1 VSPTDDDPHQIGGDD
16 HDPTGDGGVVGVG
29 GGRAVDW
36 PAPLRQVM
44 VRDAVR
50 GWQRALADVGGPNTL
65 LWYQDLPLGT
75 LDLTT
80 AHPGGLSK
88 LLAGRATTIADL
100 VRERSSVAP
109 ARARARSIAATC
121 DRVLEQRGLHVGF
134 LALGLATWET
144 AGGRSLQ
151 APVLLRPIMLR
162 PHGRAVAG
170 PRDAEVE
177 LALGREVEVN
187 PVLVRALRARA
198 GIELDGAALA
208 ASSVASG
215 GFDPRP
221 AYAVLQAECADLP
234 GFAVAPRLV
243 VGTFPHSK
251 LQMVADLADR
261 AADLT
266 DHDVVAALAGDEG
279 ARAAVR
285 ARTPDPAPDPDR
297 DPAAERL
304 VLPLDASQG
313 DVVDAVL
320 RGASLAVTTAP
331 GTGATQTVAALVAAL
346 AGEGRSV
353 LVVSPLRRDLTDL
366 IGRLD
371 HVGSLEG
378 MGGVGLGDL
387 VLDAAEAATD
397 RRATL
402 QQVVDSFQSVVDRSD
417 RRDHL
422 EPGGLAGVAAPDP
435 GVLTAHRDVLRDHVA
450 ALHEIRAPWGVSLH
464 EAQWAIAELALR
476 SPAPSSRV
484 RLTGPTLQ
492 GLPRVRFD
500 EMAQR
505 LTDAARAGAWSDRVA
520 DDPWYGAHV
529 PTEADAERA
538 QEIVTRLSGGGL
550 ERATAALDAVMQAS
564 SLPRAASVDD
574 WAHAL
579 GIMAG
584 VRSTLEVFRPE
595 VFDTPLDE
603 HVASTA
609 SAGQRRSEPSAG
621 AELGVLARARVR
633 SQARRLL
640 RPGRPPA
647 DLHAELVAA
656 RRHRRAWHELVGAG
670 GRPEISPQLDEALL
684 TYERLRDDLGWLGGL
699 LATTRSAGGDLAH
712 LPLPDLGDR
721 LATLAQHP
729 DRLRILPQVIPVIED
744 LRASGLGE
752 VVDDFAARTVGADE
766 VTTELEHVWWVS
778 VVRHVTRTDPY
789 YAAHD
794 GDRLRDAATGYVVAD
809 TAHSAATAARVR
821 AVVDRR
827 TRDAVSSDPEAAA
840 GLLAEADGSGRPR
853 SVRDLLGSSA
863 ALLLATRPCWVLSPY
878 AVAETVPPGPLFDV
892 VVIDSAGLITPQE
905 AISALTRA
913 RQVVVLG
920 DPAGPPP
927 TPFTTSPPG
936 PPALPSSAPNVTS
949 DPNLAVDPSDANAST
964 PTAEADL
971 ITTSGLTTTSAPIA
985 RSDPGKAPVADTV
998 GPSTPGGAVRS
1009 AFDALA
1015 EVLPTRRLVWDH
1027 TTTDERL
1034 VRAADHAAYGL
1045 RLMTA
1050 PGVREP
1056 SPVSVERVQG
1066 AGRVVAGTDTA
1077 IESTEAEVSRVV
1089 ELVIEHARTRPNES
1103 LGVIAVTAAH
1113 AARLR
1118 AVLDHELRG
1127 LEEGA
1132 AFFGHTGRNGHTG
1145 QTGYTGHVGRVGPG
1159 ASEAF
1164 DVRGLGDLGPSRWD
1178 AVILSV
1184 GYGKTPHGRVL
1195 YRFPDLMAPGAD
1207 RLLVSATRR
1216 ARTRLTLVSALG
1228 ADDLDVDRLRGP
1240 GPLALRG
1247 LLVDLTAAAH
1257 DPRATGDR
1265 ARDPLMADL
1274 GDRLRREGLEV
1285 LEDVG
1290 SGRHL
1295 IDLVVTDPDHP
1306 DLPPVAVEGDGASY
1320 AAMSGTRER
1329 DRLWEKHL
1337 TGLGW
1342 RFVRVWST
1350 DLYRDPAR
1358 EVARVIAATRPRP
1371 AGQDEQGGSGE
1382 PGGQPEPQRSRE

>member
-1 VSPTDDDPHQIGGDD
+1 
-16 HDPTGDGGVVGVG
+16 
-29 GGRAVDW
+29 
-36 PAPLRQVM
+36 M

-65 LWYQDLPLGT
+65 LWYHDLPLGT

-80 AHPGGLSK
+80 AHPSGLSK

-100 VRERSSVAP
+100 VRERSSVAK

-144 AGGRSLQ
+144 AGGRSPQ
-151 APVLLRPIMLR
+151 APVLLRPIVLR
-162 PHGRAVAG
+162 PHGNALAG

-177 LALGREVEVN
+177 LALGPEVEVN
-187 PVLVRALRARA
+187 PVLVRALRAQA
-198 GIELDGAALA
+198 GIELDEAALA

-221 AYAVLQAECADLP
+221 AYAVLQVECAALP
-234 GFAVAPRLV
+234 GFAVTPRLV

-251 LQMVADLADR
+251 LEMVADLADH

-266 DHDVVAALAGDEG
+266 DHDVVAALAGDER

-285 ARTPDPAPDPDR
+285 ATTPDPAPDADR

-371 HVGSLEG
+371 DLGSLEG

-387 VLDAAEAATD
+387 VLDAAGAATD

-417 RRDHL
+417 HL
-422 EPGGLAGVAAPDP
+422 EPQGSGGVAAPDP

-450 ALHEIRAPWGVSLH
+450 ALHEIRAPWGVSVH

-476 SPAPSSRV
+476 TPAPSSRV

-500 EMAQR
+500 EMARR
-505 LTDAARAGAWSDRVA
+505 LTDAARAGAWSDREA

-529 PTEADAERA
+529 RTEADAERA
-538 QEIVTRLSGGGL
+538 QEIVARLSGGGL
-550 ERATAALDAVMQAS
+550 ERATAALDVVMQAS
-564 SLPRAASVDD
+564 SLPRAATVDD

-603 HVASTA
+603 HVAAAA
-609 SAGQRRSEPSAG
+609 SAQQRRTEPSAG
-621 AELGVLARARVR
+621 AELGTFARARVR
-633 SQARRLL
+633 AQARRLL

-699 LATTRSAGGDLAH
+699 LATTRSTGGDLTH
-712 LPLPDLGDR
+712 LPLADLGDR
-721 LATLAQHP
+721 LATLAEHP

-752 VVDDFAARTVGADE
+752 VVDDFAARTVSADE
-766 VTTELEHVWWVS
+766 VTAELEHVWWVS

-794 GDRLRDAATGYVVAD
+794 GDRLREAAVGYVAAD
-809 TAHSAATAARVR
+809 TAHRAATAARVR

-863 ALLLATRPCWVLSPY
+863 PLLLATRPCWVLSPY
-878 AVAETVPPGPLFDV
+878 AVAETVPPRPLFDV

-927 TPFTTSPPG
+927 TPFTTSPP
-936 PPALPSSAPNVTS
+936 PLPARPSSASHP
-949 DPNLAVDPSDANAST
+949 DPKA
-964 PTAEADL
+964 PTATADEADPA
-971 ITTSGLTTTSAPIA
+971 TSPDLHTGPDVATGSDLASGPDVDAGPDLVTGPDVDAGPDLVTGPDVDAGPDLATGPDVAATADVAATPGVATS
-985 RSDPGKAPVADTV
+985 SDPGAAAVPAA
-998 GPSTPGGAVRS
+998 GPTTPGGGVRS

-1034 VRAADHAAYGL
+1034 VRAADHAAYGR

-1050 PGVREP
+1050 PGVREA
-1056 SPVSVERVQG
+1056 SPVAVERVQG
-1066 AGRVVAGTDTA
+1066 AGHVVAGTDTA

-1089 ELVIEHARTRPNES
+1089 ELVIEHARTRPDES
-1103 LGVIAVTAAH
+1103 LGVIGVTAAH

-1118 AVLDHELRG
+1118 EVLDHELRG
-1127 LEEGA
+1127 LDDGA
-1132 AFFGHTGRNGHTG
+1132 AFFGRL
-1145 QTGYTGHVGRVGPG
+1145 GHVGHVGHVRPG
-1159 ASEAF
+1159 ASDAF
-1164 DVRGLGDLGPSRWD
+1164 DVRGLGELGPSRWD

-1195 YRFPDLMAPGAD
+1195 HRFPDLMAPGAD
-1207 RLLVSATRR
+1207 RLLVSATTR
-1216 ARTRLTLVSALG
+1216 ARRRLTLVSALG

-1257 DPRATGDR
+1257 DPRASGDR

-1295 IDLVVTDPDHP
+1295 IDLVVTDPHHP

-1320 AAMSGTRER
+1320 AAMTGTRER
-1329 DRLWEKHL
+1329 DRLWEEHL

-1371 AGQDEQGGSGE
+1371 AGQDEQAGRSE
-1382 PGGQPEPQRSRE
+1382 PGGATRLTTQP